1 VAASGKRI
9 GRPPSEVRERC
20 KGSFWERIAVLESIA
35 DNPKATSADRIRAM
49 DTLGKYGGL
58 QRVDVTSDD
67 EPVEPSV
74 SIDFS
79 SITTEELRRMVG
91 AEG

>member
-1 VAASGKRI
+1 VNGRI

-58 QRVDVTSDD
+58 QRVDVTTDD
-67 EPVEPSV
+67 EAIDQSV
-74 SIDFS
+74 TVDFGAIS
-79 SITTEELRRMVG
+79 TEELRSLLSG
-91 AEG
+91 SQG